1 MPLSPCESRQPI
13 HARTVLCAGYRRDD
27 GRWDIE
33 AKMTDAKSYALGN
46 DFRSIAAG
54 GHFHDME
61 MRLRVDDTLLIHAVE
76 ASIDAA
82 PHRVCPSVTPN
93 FQRLV
98 GLRIEAGFLAE
109 ARRRLGGVSG
119 CTHLVELLGPMATT
133 AIQTIL
139 PMRLAAAGRTS
150 AERPAQIGSC
160 HALAPSGEVV
170 AKYWPSFSEKKTR
183 PSTN

>member
-1 MPLSPCESRQPI
+1 MPLSPCESRQPL

-33 AKMTDAKSYALGN
+33 AKVTDAKSYAVRN
-46 DFRSIAAG
+46 DFRSIPARG
-54 GHFHDME
+54 YFHDME
-61 MRLRVDDTLLIHAVE
+61 IRLRVDDALHIDAVE

-98 GLRIEAGFLAE
+98 GLRIQAGFLAE

-119 CTHLVELLGPMATT
+119 CTHLVELLGPLATT
-133 AIQTIL
+133 AIQTVV
-139 PMRLAAAGRTS
+139 PMRLAAAERTA
-150 AERPAQIGSC
+150 AERPSQIGSC

-170 AKYWPSFSEKKTR
+170 AKYWPSFIGQSPVEH
-183 PSTN
+183 